1 MPDLTWCGTWV
12 DTCATSW
19 SSRSSHSATQA
30 RPSIGSAA
38 TRALVNVPPTMTG
51 AAAKIPGSD
60 SLSNMVRS
68 TMQLPVSSWCTCRAP
83 SAVAASMP
91 VIAGHGVQ
99 SMSSSSA
106 ASSAR

>member
-1 MPDLTWCGTWV
+1 M
-12 DTCATSW
+12 
-19 SSRSSHSATQA
+19 
-30 RPSIGSAA
+30 
-38 TRALVNVPPTMTG
+38 NVPPTMTG
-51 AAAKIPGSD
+51 AAAKMPGSD

-68 TMQLPVSSWCTCRAP
+68 TMQLPVSSGCIGRAP

-91 VIAGHGVQ
+91 VMAGRGVQ